1 VYQNSILQ
9 RILTV
14 TVSGLLLCGLYLAG
28 SDTAFAQRTEEIV
41 VAPIDSEGEAT
52 ATVMTREELEDRI
65 RRFADRFTQRVATAA
80 NVVRAQSETPAEY
93 LLMQEWKS
101 ATYTAIWGISIG
113 PNAVTNL
120 LDMIVVTTLSR
131 IVVEEY
137 WVPEVIGESEGEPLV
152 TAYRILEGEIWKI
165 ADAVLSAE
173 QQDDLRFMIKEWR
186 DANPS
191 QTGPYYMRFG
201 AFSGQRA
208 ARLNSLKKSGGLLKE
223 VARARESAEEIQEL
237 GERMFF
243 YLQRAPI
250 ITSIEFENSILEVL
264 GGPEMVGVLR
274 DLDRFVVAVEELV
287 DVVKKLPSNRL
298 AAVDQL
304 MERVSEQRKAFLQDI
319 LDLESA
325 TGEPLTELRQSIE
338 AFERIVNELNQGE
351 TSGEPFDIDKYRET
365 AAETGKAITE
375 LRLLTEGLDGSL
387 GNSSNI
393 SDLIDELASRQVT
406 VLNRLFLMLAALI
419 FIFFAAMLGYRYLSS
434 RLFST

>member
-1 VYQNSILQ
+1 
-9 RILTV
+9 
-14 TVSGLLLCGLYLAG
+14 LCSLYLAG
-28 SDTAFAQRTEEIV
+28 SDTALAQRTEEIV
-41 VAPIDSEGEAT
+41 VAPIDSQGGAT
-52 ATVMTREELEDRI
+52 ATAMTREELEDQV
-65 RRFADRFTQRVATAA
+65 RRFADRFAQRVSTAA
-80 NVVRAQSETPAEY
+80 NVVRAQSKTPTEY
-93 LLMQEWKS
+93 LLMQQWKS
-101 ATYTAIWGISIG
+101 ASYTAIWGISIG

-137 WVPEVIGESEGEPLV
+137 WVPEVIGESKGEALV
-152 TAYRILEGEIWKI
+152 TAYRVLEAEIWAI
-165 ADAVLSAE
+165 ADAVLSTE
-173 QQDDLRFMIKEWR
+173 QQNDLRFMIEEWR
-186 DANPS
+186 AANPD

-223 VARARESAEEIQEL
+223 VAKARESAEEIQAL

-287 DVVKKLPSNRL
+287 DVVEKLPSNRL

-304 MERVSEQRKAFLQDI
+304 MERVAEQRREFLQDI

-338 AFERIVNELNQGE
+338 SFERIVNELNQGE
-351 TSGEPFDIDKYRET
+351 TSDEPFDIDKYREV
-365 AAETGKAITE
+365 AAETGKAIAE
-375 LRLLTEGLDGSL
+375 LRLLAEDIDGSL
-387 GNSSNI
+387 GSDSNMPY
-393 SDLIDELASRQVT
+393 LIDELASRQII

-419 FIFFAAMLGYRYLSS
+419 FIFFAAMLGYRYLSN
-434 RLFST
+434 RLVST

>member
-14 TVSGLLLCGLYLAG
+14 TVSVLVLCGLYLAG

-52 ATVMTREELEDRI
+52 ATVMTREELEDQI
-65 RRFADRFTQRVATAA
+65 RRFADRFSQRVATAA
-80 NVVRAQSETPAEY
+80 NTVRAQSKTPAEY

-101 ATYTAIWGISIG
+101 STYAAIWGISVG

-120 LDMIVVTTLSR
+120 LDMLVVTTLSR

-137 WVPEVIGESEGEPLV
+137 WVPEVIGESEGEALV
-152 TAYRILEGEIWKI
+152 TAYRILEGEIWEI

-173 QQDDLRFMIKEWR
+173 QQDDLRFMIKEWQ
-186 DANPS
+186 DANPG

-208 ARLNSLKKSGGLLKE
+208 ARLKSLKKSGGLLKE
-223 VARARESAEEIQEL
+223 VAKARESAEEIQAL

-264 GGPEMVGVLR
+264 GGPEMVMVLS

-287 DVVKKLPSNRL
+287 DVVEKLPSNRL

-304 MERVSEQRKAFLQDI
+304 MERVAEQRRAFLQDI
-319 LDLESA
+319 LALESD
-325 TGEPLTELRQSIE
+325 TGEPLTELRQSLE
-338 AFERIVNELNQGE
+338 SFERIVTTLNQGE
-351 TSGEPFDIDKYRET
+351 TGEPFDIDKYREV

-375 LRLLTEGLDGSL
+375 LRLLTEDLDGSL
-387 GNSSNI
+387 GNSSNM
-393 SDLIDELASRQVT
+393 SDLIDELASQQINI
-406 VLNRLFLMLAALI
+406 LNRLFLMLAVLI
-419 FIFFAAMLGYRYLSS
+419 IIFFAAMLGYRYIANRYLS
-434 RLFST
+434 T